1 MEELE
6 NQLLDIDKKV
16 RDLKLKLLASADYML
31 SMHTLLEEIQAEID
45 ATNISKVWKSK
56 EKADASN

>member
-31 SMHTLLEEIQAEID
+31 RMHTLLEEIQAEID